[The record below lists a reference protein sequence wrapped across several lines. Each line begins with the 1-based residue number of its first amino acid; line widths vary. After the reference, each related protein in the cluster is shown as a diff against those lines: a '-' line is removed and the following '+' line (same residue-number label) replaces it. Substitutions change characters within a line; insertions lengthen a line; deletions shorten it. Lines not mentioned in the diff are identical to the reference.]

1 MSHKCQQRS
10 LPPFAERVLRNVGS
24 GLPRHSGLMLAD
36 RITFPHF
43 SVSSAQSFPNS
54 VGDSG
59 VGTLPNSASLA
70 LIFGSARP
78 ALISPL
84 SFSTISLGVSLG
96 APTPFQRFTS

>member
-1 MSHKCQQRS
+1 
-10 LPPFAERVLRNVGS
+10 
-24 GLPRHSGLMLAD
+24 MLAD

-59 VGTLPNSASLA
+59 MGAVPNSASRA

-84 SFSTISLGVSLG
+84 SFSTISLGVSPIPDFGTEKIIGPRSRTEQTAKAG
-96 APTPFQRFTS
+96 ALYATTSRQQESLCAIG